1 MIDIGPIREFLVQY
15 GISIVRLTAACSIVP
30 FMSNQMLPGR
40 LRNSIL
46 FALGITIYP
55 IVAPTL
61 DVDANATI
69 DILGIVVKEIII
81 GILIGFI
88 AAKVFFVALGVG
100 FLIDNQRGAS
110 MASAMDPA
118 SGEQTSPLG
127 NFLNQAV
134 ICLFYTSGGFLAFMT
149 IMFESYV
156 IWPVGEFFPSFNEAY
171 PGVFLGVVDDL
182 METVVLFAAPVVI
195 TVFVSEFG
203 LGLMNRFAPQMNV
216 FSLSMPVKSLV
227 AMIVLVFYLPFLMFY
242 FGEKFQESKG
252 LLSLFE
258 KFVQ

>member
-1 MIDIGPIREFLVQY
+1 MMDLEPIRSFLLQY
-15 GISIVRLTAACSIVP
+15 GVCIVRLTAACSIVP

-46 FALGITIYP
+46 FALGITVYP

-61 DVDANATI
+61 DLSGETSVD
-69 DILGIVVKEIII
+69 IVAIIVKEIVI
-81 GILIGFI
+81 GILIGFV

-100 FLIDNQRGAS
+100 FFIDNQRGAS

-149 IMFESYV
+149 LMFESYV
-156 IWPVGEFFPSFNEAY
+156 IWPVDEYFPSFNDAY
-171 PGVFLGVVDDL
+171 PSFFLGVVDDL
-182 METVVLFAAPVVI
+182 MATIVLFAAPVVI

-227 AMIVLVFYLPFLMFY
+227 AMTVLIFYLPFLMYY
-242 FGEKFQESKG
+242 FGEKSQQSRG
-252 LLSLFE
+252 SLALFE
-258 KFVQ
+258 SFLQ